1 MLPKRILTIIATSVV
16 AVFIGVSTA
25 NADTY
30 TVQSGDTLTAI
41 AEQHDVSV
49 NDLQAI
55 NSIADINV
63 IFAGEN
69 LETVAVTTPAT
80 TEVAPVVE
88 QPTQPAPMPVATQT
102 SSAKEWIA
110 NKESGGSY
118 TAYNPS
124 GAYGRYQLMPFNLK
138 YGASPDAQERAADE
152 YVASRY
158 GSWEA
163 AKSFWLAHNWY

>member
-16 AVFIGVSTA
+16 AVFIGISTA
-25 NADTY
+25 SADTY
-30 TVQSGDTLTAI
+30 TVQSGDTLTSI
-41 AEQHDVSV
+41 AEQHSVSV
-49 NDLQAI
+49 SDLQSI
-55 NSIADINV
+55 NSIEDINV

-69 LETVAVTTPAT
+69 LETGAIASVPAA
-80 TEVAPVVE
+80 TEVSTVVE
-88 QPTQPAPMPVATQT
+88 QPTQPVVQS

-118 TAYNPS
+118 TASNPS
-124 GAYGRYQLMPFNLK
+124 GAYGRYQLMQFNLK
-138 YGASPDAQERAADE
+138 YGTSPEGQERAADE

-163 AKSFWLAHNWY
+163 AQAFWLAHNWY

>member
-30 TVQSGDTLTAI
+30 TVQSGDTLTSI
-41 AEQHDVSV
+41 AEQHSVSV
-49 NDLQAI
+49 SDLQSI
-55 NSIADINV
+55 NSIEDINV

-69 LETVAVTTPAT
+69 LETGAIASVPATNEVTT
-80 TEVAPVVE
+80 VVE
-88 QPTQPAPMPVATQT
+88 QPTQPAVQ
-102 SSAKEWIA
+102 SISAKEWIA

-118 TAYNPS
+118 TASNPS
-124 GAYGRYQLMPFNLK
+124 GAYGRYQLMQFNLK
-138 YGASPDAQERAADE
+138 YGTSPEGQERAADE

-158 GSWEA
+158 GSWENA
-163 AKSFWLAHNWY
+163 QAFWLAHNWY